1 MVYKILELLLKSDSN
16 NEFEQFVQISLFYLG
31 SIVLFRKK
39 INPAWILSS
48 EVERLKQMSGQTVS

>member
-16 NEFEQFVQISLFYLG
+16 NESEQFVQISLFYVG
-31 SIVLFRKK
+31 SITLFRKK

-48 EVERLKQMSGQTVS
+48 EVERLKRMNGQTVS